1 MDVRIGGIVN
11 MPSFKTGTGKESV
24 HAYKVNRIKI
34 AFGDCLEVEVESE
47 ELSFLQLKEEALSLL
62 DIAKKTVIKTPVNQ
76 HETA

>member
-1 MDVRIGGIVN
+1 MDVRIGEIYMTV
-11 MPSFKTGTGKESV
+11 FKTGTGKENV

-47 ELSFLQLKEEALSLL
+47 ELNFLQLKEEALRLL
-62 DIAKKTVIKTPVNQ
+62 EIAKKTVIKTPVNQ